1 MRKHTVVPAA
11 VLLLSLSAALAQAQT
26 TETTTTSTSTSTS
39 APVYNW
45 TVDSGQTVGDGA
57 NVLRGQVGWPGLWLD
72 FIHGVSSDFD
82 VGGRFGLN
90 WGYYPG
96 LTQGSS
102 VGLTFQ
108 LLLRKQMFEI
118 AGFKVALTFDPGF
131 LLEFPTGTTIAGIM
145 FPIGAQIGFPVGDK
159 VVINGSFEIPM
170 YVTFSPGNF
179 FIPLMFGGGV
189 EYLLQRNLDL
199 TFKLALGP
207 TIATAGGSSFT
218 LQALFGVAYKL

>member
-11 VLLLSLSAALAQAQT
+11 VLLLSLGAGGLAQAQT
-26 TETTTTSTSTSTS
+26 TATTSTST
-39 APVYNW
+39 APAYNW
-45 TVDSGQTVGDGA
+45 TVDSAQTVGDGS

-72 FIHGVSSDFD
+72 FIHGASPDFD
-82 VGGRFGLN
+82 IGGRFGLN
-90 WGYYPG
+90 WGNYPG

-102 VGLTFQ
+102 IGLTFQ
-108 LLLRKQMFEI
+108 LLLRKQAFEI

-131 LLEFPTGTTIAGIM
+131 ILEFPGGGTIAGIM
-145 FPIGAQIGFPVGDK
+145 FPIGAQIGFPVADK

-179 FIPLMFGGGV
+179 FIPLLFGGGV
-189 EYLLQRNLDL
+189 EYLLQPNLDL

-207 TIATAGGSSFT
+207 TIATSGGSAFT
-218 LQALFGVAYKL
+218 LQALVGVAYKL